1 MMKSENVLT
10 FLSEVFRREAKLP
23 QEVKIL
29 AESMTTLATEIT
41 KISNSIIKL
50 TKLINDH
57 GHAIEQIVS
66 VQEYILG
73 TMKDDMLDSLA
84 PAINKEKLDKPN

>member
-23 QEVKIL
+23 QEVKSL

-73 TMKDDMLDSLA
+73 TMKDDMLDSLT